1 MTTWTL
7 ASRGTHRLPELEAVA
22 LRVAEHG
29 EATVRITLRVHVDR
43 LAGAPQLVGDLV
55 EVVDA
60 EVDHPGLLGWPDH
73 LRALVEGRKGRRA
86 GLLDPGFLLVG
97 LRNRVHSEAVA
108 VPGRQPLGIARTK
121 EEPAD
126 PGDPL
131 HGTGPLLQ
139 GVAVTRCRGARFR
152 RRRSSASA
160 RARAA
165 GCSGWPGRRRRL
177 PTDGSCGGSGARWG
191 SRAPS
196 GRRRSSGTC
205 ARRRT
210 RSRSPTV
217 TRTSR
222 RWCGRGCWRRR
233 RRAWWCGPGGSR
245 SPSSRGLARGS
256 GSGSWPG
263 SPRRPR

>member
-43 LAGAPQLVGDLV
+43 LAGAPQLVDDLV

-131 HGTGPLLQ
+131 HGTGPC
-139 GVAVTRCRGARFR
+139 CRGWRLLAAAVPGSAAEDRPHRLAPEPLGARGGR
-152 RRRSSASA
+152 AGGVGSQRMGLVEGLELGAGVGRPAGDDVHRELA
-160 RARAA
+160 RVDELEA
-165 GCSGWPGRRRRL
+165 GRRR
-177 PTDGSCGGSGARWG
+177 
-191 SRAPS
+191 
-196 GRRRSSGTC
+196 
-205 ARRRT
+205 
-210 RSRSPTV
+210 
-217 TRTSR
+217 
-222 RWCGRGCWRRR
+222 
-233 RRAWWCGPGGSR
+233 
-245 SPSSRGLARGS
+245 
-256 GSGSWPG
+256 
-263 SPRRPR
+263 